1 MWVGGFVGVSG
12 CVGGCA
18 FGTHVCQSCS
28 SSSSRP
34 QTDGSVCMV
43 CDSMLYV
50 TGV

>member
-1 MWVGGFVGVSG
+1 MCE
-12 CVGGCA
+12 CVCM
-18 FGTHVCQSCS
+18 HVWHACMPQSCS